1 MAATEKNYILQKIL
15 MRQIEINVEWSI
27 TLSPFVH
34 KLFEASTSKLQ
45 WLKRWIAV
53 LLSAIEMCAYFFLRH
68 IVFCFLGCWCVW
80 DVILQYAYSVGLKR
94 KFEKGVGNTNYG
106 IGNTAVCFLRSVF
119 WSNLLCHYVKN
130 NNKLHQL
137 PDLVTGTFKWWH
149 WKDITLFVV
158 NFKGGDSSTIISICD
173 VLQYWK
179 SATFTKL
186 QHYAVIFCK
195 SRPCTLWHC
204 KKSLT
209 LHEEDQSTIIIC
221 RPVQALEAC
230 P

>member
-1 MAATEKNYILQKIL
+1 
-15 MRQIEINVEWSI
+15 
-27 TLSPFVH
+27 
-34 KLFEASTSKLQ
+34 
-45 WLKRWIAV
+45 
-53 LLSAIEMCAYFFLRH
+53 MCAYFFLRH

-94 KFEKGVGNTNYG
+94 KFEKGVGNINYG

-158 NFKGGDSSTIISICD
+158 NFKGGDSSTIISIFD

-179 SATFTKL
+179 SATLTKL

-204 KKSLT
+204 KKKSDIAWGRPKHNHNLQTSSGFRSLPLT
-209 LHEEDQSTIIIC
+209 SCFYVILWGS
-221 RPVQALEAC
+221 
-230 P
+230 